1 MVLFLFGIM
10 VSQNII
16 SQEAQQLAP
25 QSPWAAASALLLFL
39 MMAFIGLTISF
50 PASPR
55 EGSFV
60 LENNTQSMGW
70 ALMATF
76 TLPFEAASI
85 MLLMALLGA
94 IVLVRK
100 D

>member
-1 MVLFLFGIM
+1 VLFLFGIM

-25 QSPWAAASALLLFL
+25 NAPWAAAAAVLLFL

-50 PASPR
+50 PPSPR
-55 EGSFV
+55 EGTFV

-70 ALMATF
+70 SLMATF

-85 MLLMALLGA
+85 LLLMALLGA